1 MIIHRG
7 DNGVAVTKD
16 ECPNSQ
22 AMPANYVGVKRR
34 DNCNYLM
41 SQQKQGWGPGSVGE
55 SVLWV
60 LFSNT
65 NSKATELNAVKV
77 S

>member
-7 DNGVAVTKD
+7 DNGVAVTK
-16 ECPNSQ
+16 EACPNSQ
-22 AMPANYVGVKRR
+22 AMPANQVGVKHH
-34 DNCNYLM
+34 DNCSYQM

-55 SVLWV
+55 CALGA

-65 NSKATELNAVKV
+65 NSKATE
-77 S
+77 

>member
-7 DNGVAVTKD
+7 DNGVAVTKE

-22 AMPANYVGVKRR
+22 AIPANYVGVKRHE
-34 DNCNYLM
+34 M
-41 SQQKQGWGPGSVGE
+41 SQQKQGWGPGSVGK